1 MVQLSARTAPGPF
14 ATVVAAVSGLGAL
27 AVGVALLRRADT
39 AFGWT
44 WAALPVVLGTVVLL
58 SLATRLPDRPTAQV
72 AREVTWE
79 GERAQFLPRATDRAS
94 VLGLVVLALLGGWV
108 AVMGVV
114 GAVTENWVWPLLAVV
129 PAVYFLGFPVLAL
142 LGRFRVG
149 GTWLTP
155 TRVVDEHLGL
165 RSELPLADVAEV
177 VPRTSEVH
185 VVPAAPA
192 VVTRTP
198 RTPRPW
204 RARPRSA
211 DLVLST
217 HGMAVDSG
225 DLAARVRAAA
235 GSTRG

>member
-1 MVQLSARTAPGPF
+1 MLGG
-14 ATVVAAVSGLGAL
+14 VAGLAAL
-27 AVGVALLRRADT
+27 AVGVALLGRADT
-39 AFGWT
+39 AFGRT

-58 SLATRLPDRPTAQV
+58 SLATRLPDRPTAPV

-79 GERAQFLPRATDRAS
+79 GERAQFLPRATGRAR
-94 VLGLVVLALLGGWV
+94 VLGLAVLALLGGWF

-114 GAVTENWVWPLLAVV
+114 GAVAENWLWPLLAVV
-129 PAVYFLGFPVLAL
+129 PAAYFLGFQVLAL
-142 LGRFRVG
+142 LGRFRAG

-155 TRVVDEHLGL
+155 TRIVDEHLGL
-165 RSELPLADVAEV
+165 RSELPLADVVEV
-177 VPRTSEVH
+177 VPRTSDVH

-192 VVTRTP
+192 VVKRTL

-204 RARPRSA
+204 RARSRSA